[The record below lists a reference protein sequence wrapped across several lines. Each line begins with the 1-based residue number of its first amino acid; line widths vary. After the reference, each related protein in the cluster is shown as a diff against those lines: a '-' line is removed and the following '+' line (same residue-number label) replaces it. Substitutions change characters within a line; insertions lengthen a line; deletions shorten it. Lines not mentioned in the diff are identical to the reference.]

1 MKHEDFRKMVRQF
14 LTEEGPSKRPG
25 ANPDKGLTSLDAQ
38 VDRLLISYEK
48 EAKNSQNEGKD
59 FRSTVR
65 RFLLE
70 ADEDKGKEDNKEDV
84 KPAKKLG
91 IDDINVESFS
101 SSVVRLIDNYDNL
114 LEVRDTLLRRSRDF
128 LKKNYSD
135 DVVSQFLSILREE
148 FDVRINVDDVD
159 KEFIFEPPPA
169 VGAGKNPGS

>member
-14 LTEEGPSKRPG
+14 LTEEGQSKRPG

-70 ADEDKGKEDNKEDV
+70 ADEDKEDNKKDV

-159 KEFIFEPPPA
+159 KEFIFQPPPA

>member
-1 MKHEDFRKMVRQF
+1 M
-14 LTEEGPSKRPG
+14 
-25 ANPDKGLTSLDAQ
+25 TSLDAQ

-70 ADEDKGKEDNKEDV
+70 ADEDKGKEDI